1 MDKKEEK
8 IKYSII
14 EISEL
19 IEEMKMLLDKIL
31 RLMK

>member
-8 IKYSII
+8 IKYSIK

-19 IEEMKMLLDKIL
+19 MEEMKMLLDKIL
-31 RLMK
+31 RLIK